1 MTRTMRVAHVITRLI
16 VGGAQEN
23 TIASVL
29 GLRAKAGLEVSLISG
44 PTTGPEGS
52 LESRVA
58 SIPGLLTIVPELIR
72 PVSPWHDWLALR
84 KLTTLFRE
92 QRPDIVHT
100 HSGKAGVL
108 GRLAAHAAGVPIIVH
123 TIHGPSFGPFQ
134 GALANFVFRAA
145 ERRAGRVTTH
155 FVSVANAMTEQYIA
169 AGIGRPEQYTRIFSG
184 FDLEPFLNAKN
195 DLALRA
201 KLGIAP
207 DDFVIGKVARLFEHK
222 GHLDLLAAVHGL
234 ASRYPK
240 LKVLLVGDGS
250 LRPAL
255 EAAINELPG
264 GAPLRGRV
272 IFAGLVRPE
281 EVPDYLGVMDVVV
294 HLSRREGLA
303 RVLPQALAAGK
314 PIVAYDCD
322 GAREVCLDNETGF
335 LVQPGKPE
343 AATLLF
349 LNLQKH
355 LVVGLADKLAGR
367 EVEPLGIAPLDNVAH
382 WLGELLT
389 KPVLCERF
397 GARGRE
403 LVKENFPVQRM
414 VDELHALYLRLQTDQ
429 SATGNRRSAL
439 P

>member
-29 GLRAKAGLEVSLISG
+29 GLRKKPGLEVSLISG
-44 PTTGPEGS
+44 PTAGPEGS
-52 LESRVA
+52 LEPRVTQ
-58 SIPGLLTIVPELIR
+58 IPGLLTIVPELIR

-84 KLTTLFRE
+84 KLNRLLRS

-134 GALANFVFRAA
+134 GALANFAFRAA
-145 ERRAGRVTTH
+145 ERRAARVTTH
-155 FVSVANAMTEQYIA
+155 FVSVANAMTEQYLA

-195 DLALRA
+195 DPALRA
-201 KLGIAP
+201 KLGIGP

-222 GHLDLLAAVHGL
+222 GHEDLIAAVLGM
-234 ASRYPK
+234 ASLQPK
-240 LKVLLVGDGS
+240 LKLLFVGDGK
-250 LRPAL
+250 LRPKL
-255 EAAINELPG
+255 EGLAAQS
-264 GAPLRGRV
+264 LRGRV
-272 IFAGLVRPE
+272 VFAGLVRPE
-281 EVPDYLGVMDVVV
+281 EVPDYLGVMDAVV

-314 PIVAYDCD
+314 PVVAYDCD

-335 LVQPGKPE
+335 LVPVGDLLSVSDRLEKLLEQPH
-343 AATLLF
+343 T
-349 LNLQKH
+349 
-355 LVVGLADKLAGR
+355 R
-367 EVEPLGIAPLDNVAH
+367 ECLG
-382 WLGELLT
+382 T
-389 KPVLCERF
+389 
-397 GARGRE
+397 RGRE
-403 LVKENFPVQRM
+403 LVKEWFPTQRM
-414 VDELHALYLRLQTDQ
+414 VDDLHALYLRLQ
-429 SATGNRRSAL
+429 AEAKR
-439 P
+439 